1 MWLQSLLPKG
11 TALTAP
17 ARLSPLPVV
26 VPGPAWESPSLS
38 PGPRVVLSTLP
49 PKSIEGVNE

>member
-38 PGPRVVLSTLP
+38 PGPRVVLSTLS